1 MLNSL
6 SNNPGNGNQNG
17 LENVQSQ
24 EEPIIQEVYE
34 PEPDDYNY
42 QPQYREVDEE
52 ELRNLSAIREE
63 TETDW
68 RVYKASALF
77 LIMALIGAGIG
88 FGLASSAAGKA
99 DVARKTSMARTIK
112 SVFENKLEGFE
123 KLEKSFAT
131 VESGK
136 FSIDTFNAELATYSK
151 NNFILDMSSDITS
164 EAVLLAGDNRA
175 NPLKGLRQYSADSML
190 LMQLL
195 SNHVNET
202 RADAD
207 EIAEIQT
214 TKAKAVTYAM
224 QVIPEA
230 VYYLGTDAPRTQY
243 ANGVVSIFTYKE
255 VIEDDTKAAS
265 VYESLKLDHKW
276 SEEQR
281 QRRDYVPEGKK
292 GGDEEEAVL
301 PNRLIYQVTDRA
313 GRESSLFA
321 DDIVLVD
328 RQQLFGKSLNA
339 LERYNARTE
348 LIKSVLEDA
357 KDASKTI
364 IGDLDKFI
372 VE

>member
-6 SNNPGNGNQNG
+6 SNNPGNGNQDGLNG
-17 LENVQSQ
+17 NVQSQ

-63 TETDW
+63 TETDT

-88 FGLASSAAGKA
+88 FAMASSAAGKA

-112 SVFENKLEGFE
+112 SVLESKLEGFD
-123 KLEKSFAT
+123 KLDKSFAA
-131 VESGK
+131 VEGGK
-136 FSIDTFNAELATYSK
+136 FDLAKFNDELATYGK
-151 NNFILDMSSDITS
+151 NNFILDMSSEVTS

-202 RADAD
+202 RADA
-207 EIAEIQT
+207 EAIAEIQAS
-214 TKAKAVTYAM
+214 KAKEVTYAM

-230 VYYLGTDAPRTQY
+230 VYNLGTDAPRTQY
-243 ANGVVSIFTYKE
+243 ANVVTAIYNYKD
-255 VIEDDTKAAS
+255 VIEDDAKAAT
-265 VYESLKLDHKW
+265 VYENLKIDNKW

-281 QRRDYVPEGKK
+281 LRRDYAPEGKK
-292 GGDEEEAVL
+292 GSEDQAIL
-301 PNRLIYQVTDRA
+301 PNRLIYQVTDRS
-313 GRESSLFA
+313 GKESLLFA
-321 DDIVLVD
+321 DDIILVD
-328 RQQLFGKSLNA
+328 RKLLFGKSLNA
-339 LERYNARTE
+339 LERYEARTA
-348 LIKSVLEDA
+348 LIKSVIEDA
-357 KDASKTI
+357 RDASKTI
-364 IGDLDKFI
+364 ISDLDKFI
-372 VE
+372 IE